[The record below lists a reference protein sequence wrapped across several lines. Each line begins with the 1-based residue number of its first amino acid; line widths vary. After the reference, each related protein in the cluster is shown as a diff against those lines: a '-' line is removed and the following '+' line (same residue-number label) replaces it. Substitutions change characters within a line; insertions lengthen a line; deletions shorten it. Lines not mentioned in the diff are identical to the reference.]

1 MKEGRRR
8 AAEQR
13 RMVASWRR
21 LRKMESSDEV
31 VSRSGKSPSF
41 FAPLAAKSPQ
51 KCRFPGAAVAVGRG
65 RSVGQVADGGRARKP
80 CLHLFRIQER
90 ASGTMHLEEH
100 QPTLSALHGTSLCLA
115 KIEIRCHGRETKA
128 TRGKCTSLCEEGKYE
143 LGCRSTIGFAEF
155 SRLSICRFS
164 AGR

>member
-1 MKEGRRR
+1 
-8 AAEQR
+8 
-13 RMVASWRR
+13 
-21 LRKMESSDEV
+21 MESSDEV

-51 KCRFPGAAVAVGRG
+51 KCRFPGAAVG
-65 RSVGQVADGGRARKP
+65 RSSRRWRARKP

-143 LGCRSTIGFAEF
+143 LGCRSTIGFAGF

-164 AGR
+164 AGRQTLAGLIHYSSPVARIEA

>member
-1 MKEGRRR
+1 ML
-8 AAEQR
+8 
-13 RMVASWRR
+13 ASWRR

-51 KCRFPGAAVAVGRG
+51 KCRFPGAAVAVGRSSRG
-65 RSVGQVADGGRARKP
+65 WRASEKALLALVP
-80 CLHLFRIQER
+80 NSR

-115 KIEIRCHGRETKA
+115 KIEIRCYGRETKA
-128 TRGKCTSLCEEGKYE
+128 TRGKCTSLCEEGKYA

-164 AGR
+164 AGRQTLAGLIHYSSPVARIEA